1 MNVLRWSQTKGL
13 RLVLCI
19 IVSSVCLYLA
29 VRGMNFEDAIQQLKR
44 SSPTPILGA
53 VFFLFLSLWIR
64 AYRWSYLLLPVK
76 QISIRPLFRSTL
88 IGFMGNHLFPFRAG
102 EVMRAVS
109 IGQTQRISKAAA
121 LGSILLERVFDGLV
135 LSLSPFLLLAVL
147 DLPRWVL
154 SVNLALLG
162 VSVTGL
168 LMLML
173 AAQRGWTEVWPK
185 RMLGFL
191 PGIIGRRLG
200 SIAGHFLEGMK
211 AINHAGAL
219 LPVLCLSVLCWFC
232 NGMYFFLVF
241 ESLDLNLSLWVALV
255 LQVVIGL
262 GVILPSGPGYVGNFE
277 YFTVLGLALF
287 GITQETAFAYA
298 LLAHICVF
306 VPGTAV
312 GLFFAL
318 RNGFQ
323 IEGETLSSK
332 GVEVEVK
339 VQV

>member
-1 MNVLRWSQTKGL
+1 
-13 RLVLCI
+13 
-19 IVSSVCLYLA
+19 
-29 VRGMNFEDAIQQLKR
+29 MNFEDAVQQLRR

-64 AYRWSYLLLPVK
+64 AYRWSYLLRPVK
-76 QISIRPLFRSTL
+76 QIAIRPLFRSIL

-109 IGQTQRISKAAA
+109 IGKTQRISKAGA
-121 LGSILLERVFDGLV
+121 LGSILLERMFDGLV

-154 SVNLALLG
+154 AVNLALLG
-162 VSVTGL
+162 GCVTGL
-168 LMLML
+168 LLLML

-185 RMLGFL
+185 RMLGCL
-191 PGIIGRRLG
+191 PGPLGKRLG
-200 SIAGHFLEGMK
+200 SIAGHFLHGMK
-211 AINHAGAL
+211 AVNHAGAL
-219 LPVLCLSVLCWFC
+219 LPVLYLSVLCWFC

-241 ESLDLNLSLWVALV
+241 ESLDLNLSLWAALV
-255 LQVVIGL
+255 LQAVIGL
-262 GVILPSGPGYVGNFE
+262 GVILPAGPGYVGNFE

-287 GITQETAFAYA
+287 GIAQETAFAYA
-298 LLAHICVF
+298 LLAHICEF
-306 VPGTAV
+306 IPGTAV

-323 IEGETLSSK
+323 IEDEMVSSK
-332 GVEVEVK
+332 VVEVEV
-339 VQV
+339 